1 MSDKPV
7 VLVTR
12 RVPSKV
18 EARVAADFDAR
29 LNRADRLYSTEELLN
44 RAEGADA
51 ILCCHTEHF
60 SAEVIGRLPASVK
73 AIANISV
80 GVDHCDLA
88 AARDRQVVVTNTPG
102 IACNSRL
109 R

>member
-60 SAEVIGRLPASVK
+60 TAEVIDRLPASVK
-73 AIANISV
+73 AIAKPMQSS
-80 GVDHCDLA
+80 A
-88 AARDRQVVVTNTPG
+88 AIRSTSPPRSSTDCRRA
-102 IACNSRL
+102 
-109 R
+109 